1 MYELFMRGMYLHFAH
16 VKYKNIWNINTFML
30 RIHMGQVR
38 IYFIY
43 KYIKK
48 YNYI

>member
-30 RIHMGQVR
+30 RIHNTYGPGTNLFYIQVH
-38 IYFIY
+38 
-43 KYIKK
+43 KK
-48 YNYI
+48 I